1 MHESASSSFESIAV
15 ASRQSHNPTTYSSV
29 ERDTQSSHRR
39 SSASESGLVYNISP
53 ASSGSDQVGR
63 NAHSE
68 RSSFLSEPTEPT
80 PLLIMQ
86 TINRETEKE
95 RPTREATQ
103 TEISAGH
110 STSADAD
117 SISDLVTGSHSS
129 HPPRTLQRTV
139 SSIRLSTSL
148 DGKAQVLLG
157 TGDTP
162 SPPGKPLGP
171 VQPPQR
177 YGSLQRS
184 KSAVEMNSQG
194 SGSSANISSFWPRSS
209 VPGRSRDVRT
219 WEFYCDSDTRN
230 ALSVQAE
237 QEKRGSALGLLGL
250 IRSGSAS
257 SKISSTPLHQ
267 HSSQPNNGTAKRK
280 GVVGGTQQRPK
291 IARTTSSLARLQ
303 TVNVNVKSQIPKKPD
318 GGPKSDAKA
327 PPHRHPSGDS
337 DKENW
342 EPGTQLR
349 NAQRRTV
356 GGHRKVLTEPIHSA
370 DNSMSLENLLNRDT
384 GNTRRRK
391 GVKAVDTP
399 DKENIAIDREV
410 SNFMGEAK
418 APRQEVDLD
427 CVQQLLSLS
436 QGAWH

>member
-1 MHESASSSFESIAV
+1 MHESASSSFESIGV
-15 ASRQSHNPTTYSSV
+15 PSKQSHIPTTCSST

-39 SSASESGLVYNISP
+39 SSASESGQEYGTSP
-53 ASSGSDQVGR
+53 ASSGADQVGR
-63 NAHSE
+63 NANSE
-68 RSSFLSEPTEPT
+68 RSSSLSEQTELA
-80 PLLIMQ
+80 PLLIKQ
-86 TINRETEKE
+86 TTDRGTGHERATRDTNR
-95 RPTREATQ
+95 
-103 TEISAGH
+103 TEISTGL
-110 STSADAD
+110 STSADVE

-184 KSAVEMNSQG
+184 KSAVDLSSQG
-194 SGSSANISSFWPRSS
+194 SSSFANSSSFWPRNS

-219 WEFYCDSDTRN
+219 WEFYCDSDARN

-237 QEKRGSALGLLGL
+237 QEKKGSALGLLGL

-257 SKISSTPLHQ
+257 SKMSSTSLNQ
-267 HSSQPNNGTAKRK
+267 HSSQPKHGTVKRK
-280 GVVGGTQQRPK
+280 GIVGESGQRPK
-291 IARTTSSLARLQ
+291 IARTTSSVARLQ
-303 TVNVNVKSQIPKKPD
+303 TVGVNEQSQNLKTLD
-318 GGPKSDAKA
+318 GGPRNDSKKSR
-327 PPHRHPSGDS
+327 HQHPSGDS

-349 NAQRRTV
+349 NTQRRTV
-356 GGHRKVLTEPIHSA
+356 GGHRKVLNETTQTA
-370 DNSMSLENLLNRDT
+370 YKSMSLENLLNRDT
-384 GNTRRRK
+384 GVTHRRK
-391 GVKAVDTP
+391 GKQVDDKQ
-399 DKENIAIDREV
+399 DKENIAIDQEV
-410 SNFMGEAK
+410 SEFMGEAR
-418 APRQEVDLD
+418 APRQEDDLD
-427 CVQQLLSLS
+427 CVQHLLSLS
-436 QGAWH
+436 QGAWQ